1 VVSRRLFLS
10 AASVMLLTARTASAQ
25 RGERVYRIGMLVLGP
40 SASTPQ
46 GQAFQQRLRELGYIE
61 GRNVMFLRRFA
72 DGQSE
77 RLPGLAAEL
86 VAENPDVIVVAGPG
100 PIRAAKAA
108 SNAIPI
114 VMIGGSADPVAEGL
128 VESLARPGGNIT
140 GLTYAVSRERFG
152 KQMEILKE
160 ALPRL
165 RNLGILWDLD
175 LDLFNRQWAP
185 ALNEAATRL
194 GIHVLAPT
202 QIQTADDLPA
212 AFQALTRQ
220 RADAVLVVAG
230 GVTFSV
236 RGRIAQLALQHRMPA
251 MAAFRELAQAGL
263 LASYGPNIVEI
274 YRRGA
279 TFVDRILK
287 GAKPAELPVEQPP
300 TYELAINVATA
311 RALGLTIPQALRVR
325 ADHLID

>member
-1 VVSRRLFLS
+1 
-10 AASVMLLTARTASAQ
+10 MLLIARATSAQ
-25 RGERVYRIGMLVLGP
+25 RTERVYRIGWLIFGP
-40 SASTPQ
+40 PAPPPQ
-46 GQAFQQRLRELGYIE
+46 FEAFQQRLRELGYIE
-61 GRNVMFLRRFA
+61 GRNLTLLFRFA
-72 DGQSE
+72 DGRSE

-108 SNAIPI
+108 TRTIPI
-114 VMIGGSADPVAEGL
+114 VMLAGSSDPVAEGL

-140 GLTYAVSRERFG
+140 GLTYAVSPDRFG

-175 LDLFNRQWAP
+175 LDLFNRQWARP
-185 ALNEAATRL
+185 LNEAATRL

-212 AFQALTRQ
+212 AFEALTRQ
-220 RADAVLVVAG
+220 RADGVLVVAG
-230 GVTFSV
+230 GVGFSV
-236 RGRIAQLALQHRMPA
+236 RGRIAQLALQNRMPT
-251 MAAFRELAQAGL
+251 MAAFREFAQAGL

-279 TFVDRILK
+279 VFVDRILK